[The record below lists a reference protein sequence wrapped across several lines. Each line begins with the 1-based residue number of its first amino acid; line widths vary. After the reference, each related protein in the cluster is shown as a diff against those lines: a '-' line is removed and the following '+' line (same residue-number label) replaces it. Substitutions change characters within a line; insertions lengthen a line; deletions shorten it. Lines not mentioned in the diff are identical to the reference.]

1 MRTVLVRA
9 VALVAAVA
17 LAAACGDDADSG
29 GTDGRPRVVVTTSIL
44 GDIVSVLV
52 GDDAD
57 VEVIIPLGADPHD
70 LAPSPRQVEAIL
82 DADAVVVNGQ
92 GLEHGLVDPIELADD
107 AGVPLVVAAAE
118 DVDPHF
124 FTDPLLMRDAVLR
137 IERALTEDLDLGLD
151 VDAVHQR
158 AVGLS
163 AGLDE
168 VHVEIAGILAPVP
181 AERRLLV
188 TNHETLGSFAARY
201 GFEVLGSIHPGGST
215 LGEPSAAEVAAMA
228 DEIRARGVPA
238 IFADASSS
246 AEVAEALADEGL
258 DLEVVELHTESLG
271 PAGSG
276 AETYLDL
283 VRSNATAI
291 VEALS

>member
-1 MRTVLVRA
+1 MASVLV
-9 VALVAAVA
+9 
-17 LAAACGDDADSG
+17 LAAACGEDDDAAG
-29 GTDGRPRVVVTTSIL
+29 PEGRPNVVVTTSIL
-44 GDIVSVLV
+44 GDIVSALV

-57 VEVIIPLGADPHD
+57 VEVIIPPGADPHD
-70 LAPSPRQVEAIL
+70 LAPAPRQVEAIL
-82 DADAVVVNGQ
+82 DADLVVVNGQ
-92 GLEHGLVDPIELADD
+92 GLEHGLVDPIELAED
-107 AGVPLVVAAAE
+107 AGVPLVAAAGE

-124 FTDPLLMRDAVLR
+124 FTDPLLMLDAVRR

-151 VDAVHQR
+151 EDAVHQR
-158 AVGLS
+158 SIDLSTALDAVH
-163 AGLDE
+163 A
-168 VHVEIAGILAPVP
+168 EIEEILAPVP

-188 TNHETLGSFAARY
+188 TNHDTLGSFAARY

-215 LGEPSAAEVAAMA
+215 LGEPSASEVAALA

-246 AEVAEALADEGL
+246 AEVAEVLADEGL
-258 DLEVVELHTESLG
+258 ALEVVELHTESLG

-283 VRSNATAI
+283 VRANATAI
-291 VEALS
+291 AAALS